1 MKTLKDIMQESP
13 GFRFVIG
20 ELKMLSPAG
29 RSRLLQQPFWV
40 SENEIQAELDLVDK
54 LSPMLEKTD
63 FSALSQLRDI
73 HGTLSRLAD
82 GVALDD
88 IELFEIKHVAILSGQ
103 LRQACASAIGIP
115 ALEEVVRILDP
126 EGQGIPHFY
135 IYSAYSPQLA
145 EVRRLIKTGVEEL
158 REKEQELEAAIRED
172 LSQQLLPWSDA
183 LQNALAALAHLDVL
197 QAKARQALEMGMSKP
212 AISRRETRY
221 EGLFNPA
228 VKAFLEKENKHYQP
242 VDIALQEAPVL
253 VTGANMGGKT
263 VLLKTLYLAQC
274 LFQTGFFVPARAA
287 AIAPVEEVMLSQTE
301 NQAEWNGLS
310 SFAWEMT
317 RLGRIIAAVRQGK
330 SILALIDEL
339 ARTTSPGE
347 GQAIVQATLDILQ
360 EKGVRAV
367 VTTHYTGIESPCR
380 KLRIKG
386 LKTDQIEGR
395 IRFEQL
401 NELMDYSLVEAEQAG
416 GASEAFRIAEIIGI
430 DAELIE
436 KAKKYFSIC
445 PN

>member
-1 MKTLKDIMQESP
+1 MKTVKDIIQESP
-13 GFRFVIG
+13 GFRFVIDD
-20 ELKMLSPAG
+20 LKILSPAG

-40 SENEIQAELDLVDK
+40 SENDIQAELELVERTI
-54 LSPMLEKTD
+54 PMLEKAD

-73 HGTLSRLAD
+73 LPTLSRLA
-82 GVALDD
+82 ASATLDD
-88 IELFEIKHVAILSGQ
+88 IELFEVKHLAILAGQ
-103 LRQACASAIGIP
+103 CPSVIDIP
-115 ALEEVVRILDP
+115 ALDEVVRILDP
-126 EGQGIPHFY
+126 EEQGIPHFY
-135 IYSAYSPQLA
+135 IYSAYSPTLA
-145 EVRRLIKTGVEEL
+145 EVRRLIKSGAEEL

-172 LSQQLLPWSDA
+172 LSRQLLPWSDA
-183 LQNALAALAHLDVL
+183 LQNALAALSHLDGL
-197 QAKARQALEMGMSKP
+197 QAKARQALEMGLSKP

-228 VKAFLEKENKHYQP
+228 VKAFLEKENKRYQP

-287 AIAPVEEVMLSQTE
+287 AIAPVEEVILSHGE

-317 RLGRIIAAVRQGK
+317 NVNRIMMAVREGK
-330 SILALIDEL
+330 TILALIDEL
-339 ARTTSPGE
+339 ARTTSPDE
-347 GQAIVQATLDILQ
+347 GKAIVQATLDILQ

-367 VTTHYTGIESPCR
+367 VTTHYTGILSPCR

-386 LKTDQIEGR
+386 LKTGQIEGR

-401 NELMDYSLVEAEQAG
+401 NELMDYSLVEAEQ
-416 GASEAFRIAEIIGI
+416 SENVSEGIRIAEILGV
-430 DAELIE
+430 DEELIE
-436 KAKKYFSIC
+436 RAKKYYSVC

>member
-1 MKTLKDIMQESP
+1 MKTVKDIMQESP
-13 GFRFVIG
+13 GFRFMIDD
-20 ELKMLSPAG
+20 LKVMSPAG
-29 RSRLLQQPFWV
+29 RKWLLQQPFWV
-40 SENEIQAELDLVDK
+40 LENDIQAELDLVER
-54 LSPMLEKTD
+54 LIPMLGKAD

-73 HGTLSRLAD
+73 HSTLSRLAA
-82 GVALDD
+82 GAVLDD
-88 IELFEIKHVAILSGQ
+88 IELFEVKHLAILAGQ
-103 LRQACASAIGIP
+103 CPSVTDIP
-115 ALEEVVRILDP
+115 ALDEVVRILDP

-145 EVRRLIKTGVEEL
+145 EVRRLIKSGMEEL

-172 LSQQLLPWSDA
+172 LSLLLLPWSDA
-183 LQNALAALAHLDVL
+183 LQKALAALAHIDIL
-197 QAKARQALEMGMSKP
+197 QAKARQALEMGLSKP

-228 VKAFLEKENKHYQP
+228 LKAFLEKENKRYQP

-287 AIAPVEEVMLSQTE
+287 AIAPVEEVILSHGE

-310 SFAWEMT
+310 SFAFEMT
-317 RLGRIIAAVRQGK
+317 NVNRIIKAVREDK
-330 SILALIDEL
+330 TILALIDEL
-339 ARTTSPGE
+339 ARTTSPDE
-347 GQAIVQATLDILQ
+347 GKAIVQATLDILQ

-367 VTTHYTGIESPCR
+367 VTTHYTGIVGSCR

-386 LKTDQIEGR
+386 LKTGQIKGR

-401 NELMDYSLVEAEQAG
+401 NELMDYSLVEAEQ
-416 GASEAFRIAEIIGI
+416 SENVSEGIRIAEILGV
-430 DAELIE
+430 DEGLIE
-436 KAKKYFSIC
+436 KAKKYLF
-445 PN
+445 